1 MYLNDN
7 LVKQVKTY
15 NNLSSIWDKLK
26 YCDDIV
32 RYYETNL
39 YDSLNKE
46 VCLIYWKEQRDKLN
60 FIFYT

>member
-7 LVKQVKTY
+7 LMKQVKTY
-15 NNLSSIWDKLK
+15 NNLASIWDKLK

-32 RYYETNL
+32 MYYETNL
-39 YDSLNKE
+39 YDSLNKD
-46 VCLIYWKEQRDKLN
+46 VCLMYWKEQREKLN